1 MQTIVVTGASS
12 GIGAATVRLLLRQ
25 GYRVFGTV
33 RSAPG
38 AVSEPH
44 FHPIRLD
51 MEDPASIDTAL
62 ERIVALLDG
71 QPLAGLVNNAGIGIP
86 APVAEQSM
94 EEFRAHF
101 QVNVIGLHQLTRGL
115 LPALGVGRPGKA
127 GKGRIVNISS
137 VSGRLALPFTAAYT
151 ASKFALE
158 GYSQALRRELLP
170 TGVDVIVVAPG
181 MVQTPIWGKAG
192 DALAGYEKSP
202 SRGPLAKLVAMMS
215 EKAKTADTP
224 ETIAGHV
231 LKMLT
236 MRKPPARHAVV
247 AQRFA
252 NETLPRMLP
261 QRLVDRMLAKQLGLK

>member
-12 GIGAATVRLLLRQ
+12 GIGAATARALLRQ

-33 RSAPG
+33 RSAPD
-38 AVSEPH
+38 AVAEPN

-51 MEDPASIDTAL
+51 LEDPASIDTAL
-62 ERIVALLDG
+62 EKIAALLDG

-101 QVNVIGLHQLTRGL
+101 MVNVIGVHQLTRGL
-115 LPALGVGRPGKA
+115 LPALGLNRPGKT

-158 GYSQALRRELLP
+158 GYSQALRRELYA
-170 TGVDVIVVAPG
+170 TGIDVVVVAPG
-181 MVQTPIWGKAG
+181 IVRTPIWDKAG
-192 DALAGYEKSP
+192 DALAGYEESP
-202 SRGPLAKLVAMMS
+202 ARGPLAKLVQIMS
-215 EKAKTADTP
+215 ERAKTADTP
-224 ETIAGHV
+224 ETIAEHV

-247 AQRFA
+247 ARRFA

-261 QRLVDRMLAKQLGLK
+261 ARLVDKLLAKQLGLG